1 MNCNADKAL
10 SIELQAGNP
19 YNYAGNNIF
28 IAEGEDVSANQAKAD
43 MKKVIEA
50 YRKDVEE
57 NGTVF
62 EDKDIEMT
70 MVVWF
75 DTSDSYANASL
86 TEKLMDELNP
96 SNGKAD
102 YAPVY
107 KSYKNTVA
115 ALKEI
120 GVLNA
125 DGTMNHKSGYG
136 KNTNPYIYY

>member
-1 MNCNADKAL
+1 
-10 SIELQAGNP
+10 
-19 YNYAGNNIF
+19 
-28 IAEGEDVSANQAKAD
+28 
-43 MKKVIEA
+43 
-50 YRKDVEE
+50 
-57 NGTVF
+57 
-62 EDKDIEMT
+62 MT
-70 MVVWF
+70 MVIRF

-86 TEKLMDELNP
+86 TEKLIGQLSADY
-96 SNGKAD
+96 GKAD